1 MPDLTRREFLRRS
14 MLISAGLAFVSCED
28 DDHDPET
35 VEDSPGMLTVDRPPK
50 KIVIVGA
57 GMSGLVAGYELTRA
71 GHNVTILEAR
81 ERIGG
86 RVLTLRTP
94 FSDGHSAEAGAARI
108 PPDHDMTL
116 GYAEHFGLTLDP
128 FYPRSGLYVDL
139 SDGNRSLIPTADFL
153 DDRPWPGSVKH
164 KEYVKIRDGTDRLP
178 HAFAEFLTEQ
188 INLMTPIETI
198 EQTDGGVTVH
208 ASDGS
213 VFSADRVL
221 CTVPLPVLSR
231 ITFIPQLSAE
241 KVAAMR
247 GGYNYAPSTRVFI
260 QFANRFWESE
270 GLNGWG
276 NTDWPEEIW
285 QPTWDRE
292 GPRGIIMSYLRYN
305 RAVEVDRLS
314 GEERITDVLDRWE
327 GVLPNVN
334 DHVESGTSH
343 SWALEK
349 WSGAAW
355 ASPTAEQDAAL
366 RSHIGKA
373 EGRVHFAGEHASD
386 YHGWMQGALVSGLR
400 AAREIHEGD

>member
-94 FSDGHSAEAGAARI
+94 FSDGHLAEAGAARI

-153 DDRPWPGSVKH
+153 DDRPWPGSVKA
-164 KEYVKIRDGTDRLP
+164 T
-178 HAFAEFLTEQ
+178 
-188 INLMTPIETI
+188 
-198 EQTDGGVTVH
+198 
-208 ASDGS
+208 
-213 VFSADRVL
+213 
-221 CTVPLPVLSR
+221 
-231 ITFIPQLSAE
+231 
-241 KVAAMR
+241 
-247 GGYNYAPSTRVFI
+247 
-260 QFANRFWESE
+260 
-270 GLNGWG
+270 
-276 NTDWPEEIW
+276 
-285 QPTWDRE
+285 
-292 GPRGIIMSYLRYN
+292 
-305 RAVEVDRLS
+305 
-314 GEERITDVLDRWE
+314 
-327 GVLPNVN
+327 
-334 DHVESGTSH
+334 
-343 SWALEK
+343 
-349 WSGAAW
+349 
-355 ASPTAEQDAAL
+355 
-366 RSHIGKA
+366 
-373 EGRVHFAGEHASD
+373 
-386 YHGWMQGALVSGLR
+386 
-400 AAREIHEGD
+400 